1 MAEWIII
8 TFAALLLYS
17 LLGVAIWSI
26 LLDIAIYKLSD
37 NPLWTLPVAVFW
49 PVALLV
55 VGVIGIYTWFV
66 QYCKEVRKY
75 YRDKKEKKNV

>member
-1 MAEWIII
+1 MVGWIII

-37 NPLWTLPVAVFW
+37 NPLWRLPAAVFW

-55 VGVIGIYTWFV
+55 VSIIGLYVWFI
-66 QYCKEVRKY
+66 QYCKEVRDY
-75 YRDKKEKKNV
+75 YKDKKGT